1 MQHIFRT
8 LLHHVDSFAYHK
20 FSSLCVTE
28 IVFFL
33 CTLVSRG
40 LFAPDAEHYFVG

>member
-28 IVFFL
+28 IVFF
-33 CTLVSRG
+33 CVSRG